1 MLNNLF
7 ENKESVRL
15 KNESEK
21 QTDFIDA
28 IKRSNAVIEF
38 NPEGIVETAND
49 NFLKVIGYPL
59 ESIVGKHHS
68 MFCEKA
74 YVDSAEYAHF
84 WRDLKRGI
92 PQSGEFARI
101 GSEGKKV
108 WLQANYFPVIHQG
121 QTVRVIKFATDITAM
136 ADQRNVQT
144 AVIEAL
150 NRSQAVIEFTP
161 DGHVLDANENFLK
174 AMGYTLSEIK
184 DQAHR
189 MFCDEAFY
197 QDNPDFWNGLKSGQY
212 RCGQFSRRRKDGSE
226 IWLEAIY
233 NPIINNHGE
242 VIKVVKFARDITP
255 QVRQTESLKS
265 ITKAVESA
273 AGTTVSRAN
282 SGADVLAS
290 AVDSAHQI
298 SAAVSESAHC
308 ADQLV
313 VQSKNINDIVTTI
326 SGIAEQ
332 TNLLALNA
340 AIEAARAGEYG
351 RGFAVVAD
359 EVRQLASRA
368 QASTIEIR
376 TLVDTNRSLTE
387 QMTEQMTTAS
397 NHAENGAHLVQQAS
411 AVFSDVKEGALSLGN
426 IINH

>member
-1 MLNNLF
+1 MLNKLF
-7 ENKESVRL
+7 DSKESVRL
-15 KNESEK
+15 KNELEK
-21 QTDFIDA
+21 QADFIDA

-38 NPEGIVETAND
+38 TPEGIIETAND
-49 NFLKVIGYPL
+49 HFLKVVGYPL
-59 ESIVGKHHS
+59 ESLVGKHHS

-74 YVDSAEYAHF
+74 YSDSPEYAHF
-84 WRDLKRGI
+84 WRDLNRGT
-92 PQSGEFARI
+92 PQSGEFARL
-101 GSEGKKV
+101 GNGGNKV

-121 QTVRVIKFATDITAM
+121 QTIRVIKFATDITAM
-136 ADQRNVQT
+136 ADRRNEQT
-144 AVIEAL
+144 AIIEAL

-174 AMGYTLSEIK
+174 TMGYTLPEIK
-184 DQAHR
+184 GQAHR
-189 MFCDEAFY
+189 MFCDEQFY
-197 QDNPDFWNGLKSGQY
+197 RDNPDFWTTLKSGQY
-212 RCGQFSRRRKDGSE
+212 RNGQFSRRRKDGSE

-233 NPIINNHGE
+233 NPIINHHGE
-242 VIKVVKFARDITP
+242 VIKVIKFASDITP
-255 QVRQTESLKS
+255 QVRQTESLKA
-265 ITKAVESA
+265 ITQAVESA
-273 AGTTVSRAN
+273 AGTTVTRAN
-282 SGADVLAS
+282 SGADVLTS

-298 SAAVSESAHC
+298 SAAVNESAHC

-313 VQSKNINDIVTTI
+313 EQSKSINDIVTTI

-368 QASTIEIR
+368 QSSTIEIR

-387 QMTEQMTTAS
+387 QMTTQMTAAS
-397 NHAENGAHLVQQAS
+397 NHAQNGAQLVQQAS
-411 AVFSDVKEGALSLGN
+411 AVFTEVKEGALSLGG
-426 IINH
+426 IINT